1 METKEEEIQT
11 QADQLVTPARAD
23 AWQVPLEDS
32 DIADRRVENI
42 SGGHPEVEWRMASV
56 IPSRLHMSVTSPDS
70 HPKITSSPT

>member
-32 DIADRRVENI
+32 DIADGRVENI
-42 SGGHPEVEWRMASV
+42 SGGT
-56 IPSRLHMSVTSPDS
+56 SRGGMTNG
-70 HPKITSSPT
+70 